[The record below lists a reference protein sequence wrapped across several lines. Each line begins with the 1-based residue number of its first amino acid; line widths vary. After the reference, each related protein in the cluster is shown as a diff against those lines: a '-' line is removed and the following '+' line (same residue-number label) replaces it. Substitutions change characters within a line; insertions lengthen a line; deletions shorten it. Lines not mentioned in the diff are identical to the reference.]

1 MLDLVVQQYQHHRQ
15 AAPRYA
21 RMGRERGGGAEDRKG
36 EGFYR
41 SLTLVESTAR
51 EFERGQTEI

>member
-15 AAPRYA
+15 AARRY

>member
-21 RMGRERGGGAEDRKG
+21 EMGRERGGSVEDRKG

>member
-1 MLDLVVQQYQHHRQ
+1 
-15 AAPRYA
+15 
-21 RMGRERGGGAEDRKG
+21 MGRERGGGAEDRKG